1 MQIEPTGTILIVD
14 DVVANVRIMFD
25 LLNQHGF
32 EVLIAED
39 GETALEITQMN
50 QPDLILLDIM
60 MPGLSGFET
69 CRRLKANDKTC
80 DIPVIFMTALSE
92 AKDKIHGFELGAV
105 DYVTKPFYSEEVLA
119 RINTHLTLR
128 NLQKQLQSQNLQLKL
143 LNEEKDEI
151 LGIAA
156 HDLKNPLSAIQTL
169 ASMIASDIDAM
180 PKQKQLDY
188 LRLIQISSE
197 RMFDLIKAIL
207 DVNAIESGQMHIE
220 LTPLSFCTVLEQTIQ
235 AQQPRAK
242 AKNIILIQQS
252 ISVVK
257 DCVLAHESTLRQV
270 LDNLISN
277 AIKYSNRGKIVTVR
291 IYPLEKNLRCA
302 IQDEGTG
309 LSTED
314 QKRLFQK
321 FTRLKP
327 RPTADESST
336 GLGLYIVKK
345 LIEAMHGKVWCDS
358 ELGVGSTF
366 IIEMPLCK
374 LN

>member
-1 MQIEPTGTILIVD
+1 MQIESTGTILIVD

-39 GETALEITQMN
+39 GETALQITQMN

-69 CRRLKANDKTC
+69 CRRLKENDKTR

-119 RINTHLTLR
+119 RVNTHLTLR
-128 NLQKQLQSQNLQLKL
+128 NLQKKLQSQNLQLKL

-169 ASMIASDIDAM
+169 ASMIAGDIDNM
-180 PKQKQLDY
+180 PKQQQLDY
-188 LRLIQISSE
+188 LRLIQVSSE
-197 RMFDLIKAIL
+197 RMFELIKALL
-207 DVNAIESGQMHIE
+207 DVNAIESGQIHIQ
-220 LTPLSFCTVLEQTIQ
+220 LIPLCFSAVLEQTLQ
-235 AQQPRAK
+235 SQHPRAK
-242 AKNIILIQQS
+242 AKNILLMPQS
-252 ISVVK
+252 LAVTK
-257 DCVLAHESTLRQV
+257 DCVLAHESTLRQI
-270 LDNLISN
+270 LDNLVSN
-277 AIKYSNRGKIVTVR
+277 AIKYSNRGKTVTVR
-291 IYPLEKNLRCA
+291 IETTEKNLRCA
-302 IQDEGTG
+302 VQDEGPG
-309 LSTED
+309 LSTDD
-314 QKRLFQK
+314 QKKLFHK
-321 FTRLKP
+321 FARLKP
-327 RPTADESST
+327 RPTAGESST

-345 LIEAMHGKVWCDS
+345 LIETMNGKVWCNS
-358 ELGVGSTF
+358 ELGSTF
-366 IIEMPLCK
+366 IIEIPLCES
-374 LN
+374 N